1 MSITIRQT
9 EAKPAAYP
17 NAPAGLSPTAAAL
30 QADFLWQRLE
40 VYIAHRTTERGV
52 SWIVEG
58 FGEWVPPLTPVTINS
73 VEVWQGDTWVEATL
87 SASPLGG
94 YMLPGKGP
102 YKFVGV
108 AGDDSADVPAAI
120 VEAFRRLAE
129 YAATDTG
136 EYRGARNYSNSV
148 EDVGSLTVERAPAWM
163 AQALVNC
170 GAADLL
176 RRYRRV

>member
-1 MSITIRQT
+1 MAITIRQN
-9 EAKPAAYP
+9 EALPNSYP
-17 NAPAGLSPTAAAL
+17 DAPDGLSTAAAAL
-30 QADFLWQRLE
+30 SPDFLWQRLE

-73 VEVWQGDTWVEATL
+73 VEVWQGGGWVEASL
-87 SASPLGG
+87 QSSPLSG
-94 YMLPGKGP
+94 YMLPDKGP
-102 YKFVGV
+102 YKFIGV
-108 AGDDSADVPAAI
+108 AGDDDADVPAAI

-136 EYRGARNYSNSV
+136 EYRGARSYSNSV
-148 EDVGSLTVERAPAWM
+148 EDVGSLTVERSPAWM
-163 AQALVNC
+163 AQALVNS